1 MAGARVAIL
10 SSGIWR
16 LRHLIQELTGL
27 EPEFLRVHTHLLYEN
42 VAAIAGWGHKPTA
55 HAAGE
60 LASAAGKPYIAI
72 EDGFLRSVR
81 PGPRELPL
89 SLVFDTCGVHYDP
102 NTESDLERMIAVAAA
117 QSRPAIEGRAQ
128 DGIAR
133 IRELGISKYNG
144 GPRLSAKEMGLG
156 PAPRG
161 GRILVV
167 DQTKGDKS
175 VLCSGSGAHTFSEM
189 LAVALD
195 EHPDAQVIVKT
206 HPEVVGGRK
215 RGYIGKIQVQDDR
228 VRLIDFDVNPWSLID
243 IVDHVYVVSSQLGFE
258 AILGGC
264 KVTCFGGPFYAGW
277 GLTSDRAKFPR
288 RQARPTL
295 EQLFAAVYLDYA
307 RYIDPFKMQ
316 QISFETAI
324 DELAWRRDW
333 ALSQHA
339 RRRAVVSGYRIA
351 TNMRAMLVA

>member
-27 EPEFLRVHTHLLYEN
+27 EPEFLRVHTHLLDDN

-55 HAAGE
+55 HAARE

-81 PGPRELPL
+81 PGQSELPL
-89 SLVFDTCGVHYDP
+89 SLVFDTSGVHYDP
-102 NTESDLERMIAVAAA
+102 NTEANLELMISAAA
-117 QSRPAIEGRAQ
+117 ARPRPAIEARAQ
-128 DGIAR
+128 GGIAR
-133 IRELGISKYNG
+133 IRELGISKYNN
-144 GPRLSAKEMGLG
+144 GPRLSAAQMDLA

-161 GRILVV
+161 RRVLVV
-167 DQTKGDKS
+167 DQTMGDRS
-175 VLCSGSGAHTFSEM
+175 VLHGPADAHTFSEM
-189 LAVALD
+189 LSAALR
-195 EHPDAQVIVKT
+195 EHPNAQIVVKT

-215 RGYIGKIQVQDDR
+215 LGYLGKVQVQDDR
-228 VRLIDFDVNPWSLID
+228 VRLVDFDVNPWSLID

-258 AILGGC
+258 ALLGGC
-264 KVTCFGGPFYAGW
+264 HVTCFGGPFYAGW
-277 GLTSDRAKFPR
+277 GLTSDRRTFPR

-307 RYIDPFKMQ
+307 RYIDPFRVQ
-316 QISFETAI
+316 QISFETAVG
-324 DELAWRRDW
+324 ELAWRRDL
-333 ALSQHA
+333 ALSPRV
-339 RRRAVVSGYRIA
+339 RRRALASGYRMA